1 MNNNLPEPIALE
13 DREPQQTDLDDCGS
27 CWWWDDVDGV
37 WESIRGDDR
46 GLRTIRRFNEDFDH
60 PHRLTYW
67 LPHWAIKEPKF
78 TGSRIGLPN
87 D

>member
-1 MNNNLPEPIALE
+1 MTDEQEPIALE

-46 GLRTIRRFNEDFDH
+46 GLRLELQVRGLNDN
-60 PHRLTYW
+60 
-67 LPHWAIKEPKF
+67 F
-78 TGSRIGLPN
+78 TLLVF
-87 D
+87 